1 MRAYTSAERESNSRH
16 SVRQASIL
24 LAAAAL
30 VAAPGCGGDD
40 SSKGTLT
47 GETPPNIVQPGAP
60 GEPSRTLSLE
70 ELAQLESPE
79 HGDLDTAFMQGMI
92 HHHAQALRMTA
103 LVAERSASDD
113 VQTLARRIDVSQE
126 GEIELMSDWLKQR
139 GEAAPELHRAHGHAH
154 GGGQVLMPGML
165 TNAELQELERT
176 DGAEFDRLFL
186 ELMIRHHEGAL
197 TMVEQ
202 LYAGGGGVESAADAF
217 ARHVDADQQ
226 IELGRMRE
234 LLAAAAE

>member
-1 MRAYTSAERESNSRH
+1 VRAYTPAKRESNGCHRA
-16 SVRQASIL
+16 RWASAA

-30 VAAPGCGGDD
+30 VAGCGGDD
-40 SSKGTLT
+40 DSSQPTLT
-47 GETPPNIVQPGAP
+47 GETAPNIVQPGAP

-70 ELAQLESPE
+70 ALAQLETPE

-92 HHHAQALRMTA
+92 HHHAQALRMTE
-103 LVAERSASDD
+103 LVPERSASDD

-165 TNAELQELERT
+165 TNAELQELERA
-176 DGAEFDRLFL
+176 DGADFDRLFL

-202 LYAGGGGVESAADAF
+202 LYAGDGGVESAVDAF
-217 ARHVDADQQ
+217 ARHVDADQR
-226 IELGRMRE
+226 IEIGRMRE
-234 LLAAAAE
+234 LLATTGE